1 MGRAF
6 SLVLGSEQTLA
17 VTVTSACRVLVGKVV
32 MRMRSDSL
40 NCGEKNKRV
49 PLKRLLHEEC
59 LYSGHL
65 PASRGAISI
74 E

>member
-17 VTVTSACRVLVGKVV
+17 VTVVSACRVLVGKVV
-32 MRMRSDSL
+32 MSSDSL
-40 NCGEKNKRV
+40 NRGEKNKRV
-49 PLKRLLHEEC
+49 PLKYLLHEEC
-59 LYSGHL
+59 LYSGSL

>member
-17 VTVTSACRVLVGKVV
+17 VIVISACRVLVGKVV
-32 MRMRSDSL
+32 MRMSSGSL
-40 NCGEKNKRV
+40 NCGEKIRV
-49 PLKRLLHEEC
+49 PLKCLLHEEC
-59 LYSGHL
+59 LYSGRL

>member
-17 VTVTSACRVLVGKVV
+17 VTVVSACRVLVGKVV
-32 MRMRSDSL
+32 MSSDSL
-40 NCGEKNKRV
+40 NRGEKNKRV
-49 PLKRLLHEEC
+49 PLKCLLHEEC
-59 LYSGHL
+59 LYSGSL

>member
-49 PLKRLLHEEC
+49 PLKRLLH
-59 LYSGHL
+59 
-65 PASRGAISI
+65 A
-74 E
+74 